1 MIKTTELIDA
11 LVADARPVRRLRPP
25 VWRVV
30 LWLLLAALIFG
41 LLALAHGVR
50 PDLALRLAQPSFAAG
65 TLAPLLT
72 GVLAAIAAFMVN
84 LPDRSRA
91 WALLPVPALL
101 VWVGSIGYVCLTQ
114 WVSLGPQG
122 IELGETARCFATV
135 LTTSVPLSL
144 AMFIMLRH
152 GSLLNAP
159 AVTLAGSLAVA
170 GAVAAA
176 MSIFHALD
184 ASVLILVWNLGV
196 AALIVALG
204 GWLGRRLESSR
215 AVSL

>member
-1 MIKTTELIDA
+1 MIRTTDLIEA
-11 LVADARPVRRLRPP
+11 LAADARPVRRLRPP
-25 VWRVV
+25 VWRAAS
-30 LWLLLAALIFG
+30 WLLLAAMIFG
-41 LLALAHGVR
+41 VLALAHGLR
-50 PDLALRLAQPSFAAG
+50 PDLALRLAQPSFVVG
-65 TLAPLLT
+65 TLAALLT
-72 GVLAAIAAFMVN
+72 AVLAAVAAFMLN

-91 WALLPVPALL
+91 WALLPVPTLL
-101 VWVGSIGYVCLTQ
+101 AWVGSIGYVCLTQ

-152 GSLLNAP
+152 GWLRDGP
-159 AVTLAGSLAVA
+159 AAALTGSLAVA

-184 ASVLILVWNLGV
+184 ASVLILVWNLGT

-204 GWLGRRLESSR
+204 GWIGRRPGFNR
-215 AVSL
+215 TASL